1 MLRGWGRDEFATA
14 SAEAMTAA
22 RAALF
27 AERLAPL
34 LAEAEE
40 TLAIDVSGID
50 AKQRPQVNRARREA
64 AKQRDEIRSLLG
76 MSDDG

>member
-14 SAEAMTAA
+14 SPETMTAA

-34 LAEAEE
+34 LAETLE
-40 TLAIDVSGID
+40 TLAVDPSNVEPP
-50 AKQRPQVNRARREA
+50 QRPQLNRARREA
-64 AKQRDEIRSLLG
+64 AKQRDEIRALLG
-76 MSDDG
+76 MADDG

>member
-14 SAEAMTAA
+14 SPETMTAA

-34 LAEAEE
+34 LAETAEV
-40 TLAIDVSGID
+40 LAVDPSN
-50 AKQRPQVNRARREA
+50 AEPPQRPQLNRARREA
-64 AKQRDEIRSLLG
+64 AKQRDAIRSLLG
-76 MSDDG
+76 LSDG